1 MTCCVEFS
9 LPIQIQDDADR
20 ITENLRQFMAEDAPD
35 ATWRVVWFDPM
46 ETAAGITTY
55 WNGVPNDDP
64 DDTWNADMALTLQAA
79 VEA

>member
-35 ATWRVVWFDPM
+35 ATWRVAWFDPM
-46 ETAAGITTY
+46 ETAACRTMIRTIRGM
-55 WNGVPNDDP
+55 P
-64 DDTWNADMALTLQAA
+64 TWH
-79 VEA
+79 